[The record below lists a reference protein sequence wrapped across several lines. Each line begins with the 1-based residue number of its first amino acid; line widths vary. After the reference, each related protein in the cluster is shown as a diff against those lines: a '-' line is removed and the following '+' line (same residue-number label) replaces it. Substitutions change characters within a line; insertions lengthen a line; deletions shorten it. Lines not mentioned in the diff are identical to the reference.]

1 MALEWRTELPGST
14 RGEVGV
20 NKWWHSQSRDKY
32 GCRFLQPESQVW
44 EQVLIHHVWWIGN
57 KQPEISEMDCHQMF
71 VEVQGA
77 WMYVEYWPILQYS
90 IFPKGQMLVA
100 SPHSPQLPL
109 THEFPPHPSWF
120 LCCESVK
127 VARKQKKL
135 PWSDKNLHKK
145 SSV

>member
-1 MALEWRTELPGST
+1 MPRDAQLTYQERTKLPGST

-32 GCRFLQPESQVW
+32 GCRFLHPESQVW

-77 WMYVEYWPILQYS
+77 
-90 IFPKGQMLVA
+90 
-100 SPHSPQLPL
+100 
-109 THEFPPHPSWF
+109 
-120 LCCESVK
+120 
-127 VARKQKKL
+127 
-135 PWSDKNLHKK
+135 
-145 SSV
+145 